1 MMEEEKEMLKRN
13 QDNPAQSDKAK
24 SMMKNRIKFLTEV
37 DMTKQQVIDEI
48 KELVV
53 NQVSLDPK
61 ERNWLKALEELV
73 NRCEGVVENG

>member
-1 MMEEEKEMLKRN
+1 MMEEENEMLKRN

-48 KELVV
+48 KELVA
-53 NQVSLDPK
+53 NQASLDPK
-61 ERNWLKALEELV
+61 ERDWFKALEELIDK
-73 NRCEGVVENG
+73 CEGTKDA